1 MREVELVGSHSEPLT
16 RAFIEFKRWASFG
29 DGDAVALSFIFLKAG
44 GYLLSIGR
52 EPARARRDIMGSDR
66 TYSPILV
73 GASYIKRFDTR
84 QRALEDLREY
94 KRKHLISPFLFRAA
108 VIKRGA
114 GTAPVLEQVEPVT
127 DIEPLLKFEAEF
139 VDEDTIEPGTSHHSL
154 LTMSQQSESSGRA
167 RKQPSLSSLPDAGRQ
182 QAADYFRH
190 RARMLERHFP
200 VTIERIRAGRYS
212 EMMSVLREGGVKDWQ
227 FDQAASNLLLSAS
240 LCNGQIFYP
249 TVSSGEFTK
258 LVAQAIQQREER
270 SDTPELTRFSTNDI
284 MAQVRLDVMA
294 LLHAEGQTLSSSS
307 TLDSLQEKLARLNL
321 LEPPN
326 V

>member
-1 MREVELVGSHSEPLT
+1 
-16 RAFIEFKRWASFG
+16 
-29 DGDAVALSFIFLKAG
+29 
-44 GYLLSIGR
+44 
-52 EPARARRDIMGSDR
+52 
-66 TYSPILV
+66 
-73 GASYIKRFDTR
+73 
-84 QRALEDLREY
+84 
-94 KRKHLISPFLFRAA
+94 
-108 VIKRGA
+108 
-114 GTAPVLEQVEPVT
+114 
-127 DIEPLLKFEAEF
+127 
-139 VDEDTIEPGTSHHSL
+139 
-154 LTMSQQSESSGRA
+154 
-167 RKQPSLSSLPDAGRQ
+167 
-182 QAADYFRH
+182 
-190 RARMLERHFP
+190 MLERHFP